1 MIGQKFKITEAG
13 WRDSRRIAY
22 FCYEIE
28 TDETTFS
35 LEETIELP
43 EGVPES
49 VESEKLL
56 RSLHLALAI
65 SYYKSFI
72 PPVIEHPYLMDGEET
87 EFWNTVYLNGLGEF
101 LYTNSL
107 SGSKLAKF
115 RAQDGKIYTN
125 EDSSIDWQDN
135 AVLGI
140 GGGKD
145 SIVAGELL
153 KAVGIPVS
161 GFVLATGE
169 ILGQTKAVSD
179 VMNIELT
186 AVKRIIDLQILDIN
200 KIEGAYNGH
209 IPISLIFGLVGALVA
224 VSQKS
229 KYIIVA
235 NEASASI
242 PQTTWEGQNIN
253 HQWSKSLE
261 FERLFQDYLHANIS
275 GEIHYFSAIRPLSS
289 VAIAKIF
296 SNYPQYFEVFTSD
309 NSLFKVKQDAREH
322 PRWSLNSTKSL
333 SSYILLAPWMTD
345 EDLLRTFGRNFLNE
359 AGLSELFGN
368 LLGQDGKSVLDC
380 VGTPEELRASIS
392 EVIDRG
398 RFTDS
403 ALVTY
408 TIVKQLM
415 HAEPELQSFMTYGEH
430 AIPDKIAPKL
440 QILMEQQL

>member
-1 MIGQKFKITEAG
+1 MIGQKFKITKAG
-13 WRDSRRIAY
+13 WRNGRRIAY

-28 TDETTFS
+28 TDQKTFE

-43 EGVPES
+43 LEMPES
-49 VESEKLL
+49 AESEKLL
-56 RSLHLALAI
+56 RALHVALAI
-65 SYYKSFI
+65 SYYKSFV
-72 PPVIEHPYLMDGEET
+72 PPIIEHPYQMNDTET

-107 SGSKLAKF
+107 SSSKLAKF
-115 RAQDGKIYTN
+115 TAQNGKAN
-125 EDSSIDWQDN
+125 ESSSSNVDWQDS

-153 KAVGIPVS
+153 KQSGVPIS

-169 ILGQTKAVSD
+169 VLGQTKAVAD
-179 VMNIELT
+179 EMGVDLT
-186 AVKRIIDLQILDIN
+186 AVKRTIDRQILEIN
-200 KIEGAYNGH
+200 KIDEAYNGH

-224 VSQKS
+224 VARQSR
-229 KYIIVA
+229 YVIVA

-242 PQTTWEGQNIN
+242 PQTTWAGVSVN

-261 FERLFQDYLHANIS
+261 FERLFQEYLHANVS
-275 GEIHYFSAIRPLSS
+275 EELHYFSAIRPLSS

-296 SNYPQYFEVFTSD
+296 SQYPQYFEVFTSD
-309 NSLFKVKQDAREH
+309 NSLFKITPGAREH
-322 PRWSLNSTKSL
+322 PRWSLNSSKSL
-333 SSYILLAPWMTD
+333 SSYILLAPWLNE
-345 EDLLRTFGRNFLNE
+345 EDLMRTFGRNFLNE
-359 AGLSELFGN
+359 AGLTELFGN

-392 EVIDRG
+392 EVVNRG

-408 TIVKQLM
+408 TITKQLL
-415 HAEPELQSFMTYGEH
+415 HEEPELQSFMTYGEH
-430 AIPDKIAPKL
+430 AIPETIAPKL
-440 QILMEQQL
+440 QILMEQKL